1 MPRSVD
7 SDPRARLNR
16 QSGAHGGPAYHV
28 HLAHNLMKSTQSLWS
43 RAPSIR
49 RFPGLETDQ
58 HAEVA
63 VVGGGITG
71 LTTAL
76 LLARAGKRVTL
87 LETRTLAAGVSG
99 STTAHLTEALDT
111 RYHELESSFGA
122 DGAALARAS
131 SREAIEKIAE
141 LSRGSDCGFERLDGY
156 LFTDDESQLS
166 SLDAELLA
174 AERAGA
180 QVTRLNEAPLP
191 LRVRGAIKFANQA
204 QFRPTD
210 YLRGLAE
217 QLAATNAQI
226 CEGVTV
232 LNVETEGQLRL
243 ETDTGY
249 RVTADAIVLATH
261 APFQN
266 LKLQV
271 ELAQY
276 RSYVVAGA
284 ISGPLGGLFWDM
296 ADPYHYYRS
305 VALEGQNYLIVG
317 GGDHRTGTI
326 PEGGPEAPFSELGAL
341 AAQLGTAVSERW
353 SAQVAEPSD
362 GLPFIGKPDSKTE
375 LYLAQGFS
383 GNGMT
388 FGTLSAMLISD
399 SLLGRQNAYAE
410 LYRADRFKP
419 LASAAAVITENAE
432 TAAHLVAGHIKPVSD
447 KPIDQL
453 RCGEG
458 CIVKSDGKKL
468 AVYRDADGAVHA
480 VSAICTHQGC
490 QVAFNPVEHSWD
502 CPCHGSR
509 FDINGRVLDG
519 PAKKPL
525 EKHHL

>member
-1 MPRSVD
+1 
-7 SDPRARLNR
+7 
-16 QSGAHGGPAYHV
+16 
-28 HLAHNLMKSTQSLWS
+28 MKSTQPLWS
-43 RAPSIR
+43 HARTIR
-49 RFPGLETDQ
+49 RFPSLETDQ
-58 HAEVA
+58 HAQVA

-76 LLARAGKRVTL
+76 LLARAGKQVTL

-99 STTAHLTEALDT
+99 ATTAHLTEALDT

-122 DGAALARAS
+122 EGAALARAS
-131 SREAIEKIAE
+131 SRAAIEKIAE
-141 LSRGSDCGFERLDGY
+141 LGAGSECGFERVDGY
-156 LFTDDESQLS
+156 LFTDDESKLS
-166 SLDAELLA
+166 ELDAELLA
-174 AERAGA
+174 AKRAGA
-180 QVTRLNEAPLP
+180 EVSRLNEAPLP
-191 LRVRGAIKFANQA
+191 VSVRGALRFGNQA

-210 YLRGLAE
+210 YLRVLAE
-217 QLAATNAQI
+217 QLAATNARVY
-226 CEGVTV
+226 EGVSVT
-232 LNVETEGQLRL
+232 NVESEGQLCL
-243 ETDTGY
+243 ETATGY
-249 RVTADAIVLATH
+249 RVTADAVVLATH

-266 LKLQV
+266 LKLQL

-284 ISGPLGGLFWDM
+284 IASPLGGLFWDM
-296 ADPYHYYRS
+296 ADPYHYFRS
-305 VALEGQNYLIVG
+305 VTIEGQEYLIVG

-326 PEGGPEAPFSELGAL
+326 PDGGPEAPFSELAAF
-341 AAQLGTAVSERW
+341 AAQLGASVSERW

-362 GLPFIGKPDSKTE
+362 GLPFIGKPDPDTE
-375 LYLAQGFS
+375 VYVAQGFS

-388 FGTLSAMLISD
+388 FGTLSALLISD
-399 SLLGRQNAYAE
+399 ALLGRHNAYAE

-419 LASAAAVITENAE
+419 LASAGALLSENAE
-432 TAAHLVAGHIKPVSD
+432 TAVHLVAGHVMPASEQ
-447 KPIDQL
+447 PLEQL
-453 RCGEG
+453 PCGQG
-458 CIVKSDGKKL
+458 RIVKADGKKL
-468 AVYRDADGAVHA
+468 AVYRDGDGAVHA